1 MMQKVKITVMRYTA
15 LLLLSLGALRVVATE
30 TVGSCVLHDR
40 YDIAAY
46 VWPAYQP
53 EPRWAELGI
62 FKAGKGEWQ
71 NVWEAVPK
79 WEGHRQ
85 PLKPL
90 WGYENEA
97 DPKVVEKKINAAI
110 AHGVPACGL
119 YQRRGFVVYFA
130 ACQGGLTSA
139 GRASRRNITCF
150 RRPSGCRMYGRSSGK
165 SSVSSSTP
173 RGSAA
178 RPPRFVH

>member
-1 MMQKVKITVMRYTA
+1 MAVAFSATA
-15 LLLLSLGALRVVATE
+15 IFGAEHAVGVSGSYDVA
-30 TVGSCVLHDR
+30 
-40 YDIAAY
+40 AF

-97 DPKVVEKKINAAI
+97 EYNNVEVYMTFVRKKLAFIGSKTAI
-110 AHGVPACGL
+110 KAVRGVGYEL
-119 YQRRGFVVYFA
+119 RGDNV
-130 ACQGGLTSA
+130 
-139 GRASRRNITCF
+139 
-150 RRPSGCRMYGRSSGK
+150 
-165 SSVSSSTP
+165 
-173 RGSAA
+173 
-178 RPPRFVH
+178 